1 MWKYLRLH
9 PFSDAF
15 DLNFGLVIF
24 RLRAGFDATE
34 RMNENPGSHTF
45 MFAVICAANSVV
57 LLTGSKV
64 TNWFFFF
71 FFVYVVFK

>member
-1 MWKYLRLH
+1 MRLKPASMVAFSIILEVLYVEILCLH
-9 PFSDAF
+9 TFSDAF

-45 MFAVICAANSVV
+45 MFAMICAANSV
-57 LLTGSKV
+57 L
-64 TNWFFFF
+64 
-71 FFVYVVFK
+71 